1 MKNFGKVASQHHLE
15 TFKIN
20 NMKLLL
26 TSLIL
31 IVLLGCQKE
40 ENFRIECATLDK
52 GWVEITNR
60 AKIDLLIDVTWDD
73 IKENSPILLNVLDF
87 EGAPMT
93 TVFSHI
99 PAGTAKV
106 WYSPN
111 NGDNWFWTTVEVQ
124 TCEKSYCIINIE
136 DIINDKI

>member
-1 MKNFGKVASQHHLE
+1 
-15 TFKIN
+15 
-20 NMKLLL
+20 MKLLL

-31 IVLLGCQKE
+31 IVLLGCQKDE
-40 ENFRIECATLDK
+40 DFRIKCATLNQ
-52 GWVEITNR
+52 GWVELTNSTGV
-60 AKIDLLIDVTWDD
+60 DLLMDITWDD

-87 EGAPMT
+87 GGVPMS
-93 TVFSHI
+93 TVFNHI

-124 TCEKSYCIINIE
+124 TCKKSYCIINE
-136 DIINDKI
+136 INQDESKSW